1 DEIPLFLGSDTGTV
15 AVVYNATGQ
24 EVRGM
29 PGGAT
34 FLTLL
39 APEKWTPQLP
49 SDPMIVGPIWP
60 AWQTRLLP
68 TKLPDLPAD
77 PLLYTACDVLLLTG
91 GNLAELRPDQRGAIE
106 PWLAAGGVL
115 ALVLSPASLRSE
127 SLAWL
132 NRIAVGEGEGWLEPD
147 PVTGLV
153 QLPAGESLRLSRYGL
168 GRVAIFAADP
178 AGDLADRQRL
188 ATALPFLWG
197 WNAEQSAEFRASP
210 EWRPGLSDASLHG
223 ELFWPQTWENPTAPP
238 YFPIAS
244 IRQRFL
250 PADMRPLSLAI
261 MACLMGAYVL
271 LIGPLDYLLLGRWK
285 ARRWTWITFPAITLL
300 ITFSLVTLSNLQ
312 LSGMEHGPA
321 LLLIDL
327 DGGNRPVRVTRL
339 ECQIASREQLLTRS
353 IQRGWI
359 STESYSP
366 NTEIVP
372 RFRLQPGRE
381 QVVDVEVPQWSPRLI
396 RETWLPQ
403 PWTGEGATGPQI
415 PDCPVDFGSL
425 AAKLSGELSFN
436 EKLQR
441 TREWLGSS
449 AGDVAR
455 VDLFLG
461 DKVEMLSGNRR
472 DVVRLP
478 IVELTRWGPE
488 MTPPNND
495 QTLKPFERRLPAV
508 RRSPAPGGDLRDLR
522 LHDTTNPQS
531 CLLTVVTQAP
541 NGEFV
546 VWRKTIA
553 GD

>member
-1 DEIPLFLGSDTGTV
+1 
-15 AVVYNATGQ
+15 
-24 EVRGM
+24 
-29 PGGAT
+29 
-34 FLTLL
+34 
-39 APEKWTPQLP
+39 
-49 SDPMIVGPIWP
+49 
-60 AWQTRLLP
+60 
-68 TKLPDLPAD
+68 
-77 PLLYTACDVLLLTG
+77 
-91 GNLAELRPDQRGAIE
+91 
-106 PWLAAGGVL
+106 
-115 ALVLSPASLRSE
+115 
-127 SLAWL
+127 
-132 NRIAVGEGEGWLEPD
+132 
-147 PVTGLV
+147 
-153 QLPAGESLRLSRYGL
+153 
-168 GRVAIFAADP
+168 
-178 AGDLADRQRL
+178 
-188 ATALPFLWG
+188 
-197 WNAEQSAEFRASP
+197 
-210 EWRPGLSDASLHG
+210 HG

-250 PADMRPLSLAI
+250 PADLRPLSLAI

-300 ITFSLVTLSNLQ
+300 ITFALVTLSNLQ

-425 AAKLSGELSFN
+425 AAKLSGELSFD

-441 TREWLGSS
+441 TREWLGSP

-461 DKVEMLSGNRR
+461 DKVEMLSGIRR
-472 DVVRLP
+472 EVVRLP

-508 RRSPAPGGDLRDLR
+508 RRSPAPVGDLRDLR

-531 CLLTVVTQAP
+531 CLLTVVSQAP
-541 NGEFV
+541 TGEFV